1 MSLAGSPN
9 GEWHY
14 LNLLRK
20 VIGVRQI
27 GVAVYEDAADDEYRI
42 GRRRYLLHA
51 ARQLSFPIQ
60 ASNEAYACVRARCAR
75 ADIGESTSNGSVNCT
90 L

>member
-1 MSLAGSPN
+1 MRPMTSTELV
-9 GEWHY
+9 GE
-14 LNLLRK
+14 
-20 VIGVRQI
+20 
-27 GVAVYEDAADDEYRI
+27 
-42 GRRRYLLHA
+42 YLLHA

-60 ASNEAYACVRARCAR
+60 ACNEAFACVRARCAR